1 MKSLSTL
8 TYRYMWTNRKRTIT
22 TIVGVFLAA
31 VLIYT
36 IFCMVYSYQRSMDEK
51 NYADTG
57 GYDAVYTVTP
67 DVAEKMRTDFRTSKT
82 LGDLAVT
89 NLWISWNDEMD
100 NVTRI
105 DCFEDMAYPT
115 ALSKGT
121 YPKKDQEVLAP
132 TDINEMGQTIESYG
146 ENGTATV
153 GKVVGLTTDKD
164 YDAPCYALLTDE
176 KLKAAESVMIYISF
190 EEKSGFAEKM
200 EAVASAYG
208 IGGGEVNEL
217 GLEFFRDGDQE
228 LNLSKAAMD
237 AFILIFVAVF
247 GMILMIIIR
256 NAFNISVN
264 ERMKDYGILRCIGLT
279 RKQIIGMIIKEAL
292 IVALI
297 GSVLGMLA
305 GHLLTMGFFAI
316 VNASGFLKT
325 ILTGTAITL
334 HAGFFIKAVLGTL
347 IVVIFATCLSMV
359 SPIQKLFKMNPI
371 ETRSQPEKFSK
382 HGRKGG
388 LSEAKVKRYGVAIA
402 YGIHNAKRSK
412 GRFIASV
419 ITLGLGV
426 ALVVASGTAL
436 RTMKSTEFRSANDYD
451 AVAAWNSYDAWK
463 KAWDERKA
471 DPDTDAV
478 YGYTEYTLTDEA
490 KETGFSKESFQ
501 MLGLTGNLYQ
511 IFAEEARM
519 QDASADSG
527 KVSVIQVP
535 NLYGST
541 KWNVGDTFKVKYS
554 DKEFYV
560 AGTMDPELAEKF
572 LMTNYV
578 TVWSRSDYYIYK
590 MDADN
595 MPIGAVEPKSMYT
608 VKKESGD
615 REVMDVSLDADILTK
630 TKGRDYEELQQELYD
645 AGAYKVANIG
655 AGFRM
660 ISFLHLWILCVIAFI
675 LVLILTNTINV
686 HRSQLHNRRDEFNTL
701 RCIGL
706 SEKQKK
712 TMLLAEGMASS
723 ILAVIVGIL
732 LGLCLAFLLALVVYN
747 GNGITGS
754 YLPEI
759 MHIRF
764 TPDWIAIL
772 VTGGAIIFMGWLVA
786 ITTKDEV

>member
-1 MKSLSTL
+1 
-8 TYRYMWTNRKRTIT
+8 
-22 TIVGVFLAA
+22 
-31 VLIYT
+31 
-36 IFCMVYSYQRSMDEK
+36 
-51 NYADTG
+51 
-57 GYDAVYTVTP
+57 
-67 DVAEKMRTDFRTSKT
+67 
-82 LGDLAVT
+82 
-89 NLWISWNDEMD
+89 
-100 NVTRI
+100 
-105 DCFEDMAYPT
+105 
-115 ALSKGT
+115 
-121 YPKKDQEVLAP
+121 
-132 TDINEMGQTIESYG
+132 
-146 ENGTATV
+146 
-153 GKVVGLTTDKD
+153 
-164 YDAPCYALLTDE
+164 
-176 KLKAAESVMIYISF
+176 MIYISF

-200 EAVASAYG
+200 EAV
-208 IGGGEVNEL
+208 
-217 GLEFFRDGDQE
+217 
-228 LNLSKAAMD
+228 
-237 AFILIFVAVF
+237 
-247 GMILMIIIR
+247 
-256 NAFNISVN
+256 
-264 ERMKDYGILRCIGLT
+264 
-279 RKQIIGMIIKEAL
+279 
-292 IVALI
+292 
-297 GSVLGMLA
+297 
-305 GHLLTMGFFAI
+305 
-316 VNASGFLKT
+316 
-325 ILTGTAITL
+325 
-334 HAGFFIKAVLGTL
+334 
-347 IVVIFATCLSMV
+347 
-359 SPIQKLFKMNPI
+359 
-371 ETRSQPEKFSK
+371 
-382 HGRKGG
+382 
-388 LSEAKVKRYGVAIA
+388 
-402 YGIHNAKRSK
+402 

-463 KAWDERKA
+463 KVWDERKT

-490 KETGFSKESFQ
+490 KKTGFSGESFQ

-590 MDADN
+590 M
-595 MPIGAVEPKSMYT
+595 
-608 VKKESGD
+608 
-615 REVMDVSLDADILTK
+615 DADILTK

-764 TPDWIAIL
+764 TPDWIAVL

>member
-36 IFCMVYSYQRSMDEK
+36 IFCMVYSVQHSLDEK
-51 NYADTG
+51 KYADTG
-57 GYDAVYTVTP
+57 GYDVSYAVTP
-67 DVAEKMRTDFRTSKT
+67 DVAEKLRKDYRDSKT
-82 LGDLAVT
+82 VGGLAVPK
-89 NLWISWNDEMD
+89 LWISWNDETD
-100 NVTRI
+100 NVIRI
-105 DCFEDMAYPT
+105 DSFDDMAYPT
-115 ALSKGT
+115 ALDKGT

-132 TDINEMGQTIESYG
+132 KEYNEMGQLVERYG
-146 ENGTATV
+146 EDGNFPV
-153 GKVVGLTTDKD
+153 GKIVGLTTDKE
-164 YDAPCYALLTDE
+164 YDAPNYALLTDE
-176 KLKAAESVMIYISF
+176 KLKSAESVLVYIAF
-190 EEKSGFAEKM
+190 EEKSGFEEKLGT
-200 EAVASAYG
+200 VASAYG
-208 IGGGEVNEL
+208 IDGGEVNEL
-217 GLEFFRDGDQE
+217 AQELYRDGNRE
-228 LNLSKAAMD
+228 LDFSKAAID
-237 AFILIFVAVF
+237 AFILMIVAVF
-247 GMILMIIIR
+247 GLILMVIIR

-297 GSVLGMLA
+297 GAILGMA
-305 GHLLTMGFFAI
+305 VGHLLSIGLFAL
-316 VNASGFLKT
+316 VNASGILKT
-325 ILTGTAITL
+325 ILTGTVVSL
-334 HAGFFIKAVLGTL
+334 QAGFYIRAILGTL
-347 IVVIFATCLSMV
+347 IVVILATCLSMV

-371 ETRSQPEKFSK
+371 ETRSQPEKLGK

-402 YGIHNAKRSK
+402 YGLHNAKRAK
-412 GRFIASV
+412 GRFIAGV

-436 RTMKSTEFRSANDYD
+436 RTMKSTELRMANEYD
-451 AVAAWNSYDAWK
+451 AVAAWTDYEGWK
-463 KAWDERKA
+463 KAWDARKS
-471 DPDTDAV
+471 DPNTDAV

-490 KETGFSKESFQ
+490 KETGFSKDSFQ
-501 MLGLTGNLYQ
+501 VIGMTDALYQ
-511 IFAEEARM
+511 IFAEESQM
-519 QDASADSG
+519 QDAGDSG
-527 KVSVIQVP
+527 KVPVIQVP

-572 LMTNYV
+572 LTTNYAS
-578 TVWSRSDYYIYK
+578 VWSMSDYYIYK

-595 MPIGAVEPKSMYT
+595 MPIGEVVPKSMYT

-615 REVMDVSLDADILTK
+615 REVMDVSLEADILTGIR
-630 TKGRDYEELQQELYD
+630 GRDYEELQKELYD
-645 AGAYKVANIG
+645 GGAYKVANIG
-655 AGFRM
+655 AAFRM
-660 ISFLHLWILCVIAFI
+660 VSFLHLGILCVIAFI
-675 LVLILTNTINV
+675 LVLIITNTINV
-686 HRSQLHNRRDEFNTL
+686 HRSQLHNRRDEFKTL

-706 SEKQKK
+706 SEKQKR

-723 ILAVIVGIL
+723 ILAVIVGTL
-732 LGLCLAFLLALVVYN
+732 LGLCLAFLLAIVVYN

-786 ITTKDEV
+786 VTTKDEV